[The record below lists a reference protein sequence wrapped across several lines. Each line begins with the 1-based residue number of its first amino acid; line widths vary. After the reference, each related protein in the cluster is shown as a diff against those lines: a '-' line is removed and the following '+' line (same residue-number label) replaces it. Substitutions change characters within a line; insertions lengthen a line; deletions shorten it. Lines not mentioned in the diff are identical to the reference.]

1 VRAIDRSSENILGLV
16 FEEKGTAER
25 MVAYKASH
33 KDNSGAID
41 PAIAAATSGGTPNDP
56 NGSAADAYTGKAH
69 AGPPSSP
76 SNNKKK

>member
-1 VRAIDRSSENILGLV
+1 ILGLV
-16 FEEKGTAER
+16 YEERGTAER

-41 PAIAAATSGGTPNDP
+41 PAIAAATTGTRNDDP

-69 AGPPSSP
+69 AGQQAPAS
-76 SNNKKK
+76 NKKK